1 MAGENHRHFTVNV
14 KRVNIPS
21 YVCKAGEVI
30 AVADGFKNSEKL
42 KSIVEI
48 NGARPVPMW
57 IDKNNDQMVAS
68 IVRLPNRE
76 DIDLE
81 VEEHLIVELYSK

>member
-1 MAGENHRHFTVNV
+1 M
-14 KRVNIPS
+14 
-21 YVCKAGEVI
+21 I

-57 IDKNNDQMVAS
+57 IDKNKDQMVAS